1 MCSQEWKASTL
12 SHVSVGVLEINIT
25 SQRSS
30 TFDILQYL
38 KSKVSEQ
45 ELFANFLHESITV

>member
-45 ELFANFLHESITV
+45 ELFAKNLHESITI